1 MKKLI
6 DANVILRY
14 LLNDD
19 ELQSEKAALVIS
31 EGAFTL
37 PEVIAEVVYVLNGVY
52 GVDKGTIHKTMIG
65 LFDEVHIDNRPVVT
79 EALRLYAT
87 EGVDYVDGLL
97 VARAHYLNE
106 TVFSFD
112 KKLNSLL

>member
-1 MKKLI
+1 MRKLI

-19 ELQSEKAALVIS
+19 KEQAEKASLVIS

-37 PEVIAEVVYVLNGVY
+37 SEVIAEVVYVLHDVY
-52 GVDKGTIHKTMIG
+52 KVEKDEIRDTLIA
-65 LFDEVHIDNRPVVT
+65 LFDEVTVDNEPVIE
-79 EALRLYAT
+79 EALKLYAK
-87 EGVDYVDGLL
+87 EGLDYVDGILA
-97 VARAHYLNE
+97 ARSRYLNE